1 MGLGA
6 GVECRR
12 CGRGC
17 RMSSH
22 HESVGERQG
31 RQPVPSSSKA
41 AIIHAADATT
51 PLLTFRL
58 HLQNASRVNPAS
70 PSRKELR
77 RMIDDPDFLDV
88 LEEALRGVR

>member
-1 MGLGA
+1 MEADPKPGLGA
-6 GVECRR
+6 MT
-12 CGRGC
+12 GR
-17 RMSSH
+17 
-22 HESVGERQG
+22 ESEV
-31 RQPVPSSSKA
+31 KA